1 MQLFIDFFPLLLFFA
16 AYLWQG
22 IFFATG
28 VAIVAS
34 IVQIAWIHWK
44 HGRAGVTHW
53 LSLVII
59 VVFGGATLLLQDK
72 TFIMWKP
79 TVLYGLFGVI
89 LAVGKLGFGR
99 DLIAY
104 LMKGVSL
111 PAAIW
116 TRLTWAWVAF
126 FAFMGVGQLVRRL
139 PLLRADLGPL
149 QGLGRHRTLSRV
161 RRCCKGSGSRVT
173 PPRRPRE
180 RCGERPAGRRGRLR
194 GRVPPAGTSTRARRS
209 RAAAREARAARAG
222 GARNPR

>member
-1 MQLFIDFFPLLLFFA
+1 MQLFIDFFPLLLFFG

-22 IFFATG
+22 IFVATA

-34 IVQIAWIHWK
+34 ILQIAWIHWK

-79 TVLYGLFGVI
+79 TVLYGLFAAI

-99 DLIAY
+99 DLIGY
-104 LMKGVSL
+104 LMKGVNL

-126 FAFMGVGQLVRRL
+126 FIFMGVANWYVAFHYSEQTWVMYKVWGGIGLFLVFAL
-139 PLLRADLGPL
+139 L
-149 QGLGRHRTLSRV
+149 QGVWLARHATN
-161 RRCCKGSGSRVT
+161 
-173 PPRRPRE
+173 E
-180 RCGERPAGRRGRLR
+180 E
-194 GRVPPAGTSTRARRS
+194 
-209 RAAAREARAARAG
+209 AA
-222 GARNPR
+222 